1 MTKDLGSSSVF
12 VRIAWAGLAVGGLA
26 TLASCSRAHEPVA
39 DRSGPP
45 PGMTARATAENA
57 PPSSAA
63 SAAPPASSAPSLAAS
78 TAPPP
83 PAPRCDAAHEPF
95 FFVSPAHPVAGR
107 PLRVLAVTDDAVDA
121 TLSFA
126 RASTPASASGGDQ
139 EPAAQTRDRRGGPPY
154 AWLADVDTPA
164 AGKWRLQLTKS
175 DACGGGSLG
184 AHDVAVYTWAAPV
197 PDAPRA
203 VLWRTRQLWS
213 PGLENLYSAWIGHLF
228 DAPADAQP
236 SWDTLADVL
245 RDRDRNWLFDYL
257 GAKED
262 EEGVPIKPDCADLPY
277 FLRAYF
283 AFKLGLPFGFSH
295 CSRGENGAPPHCAD
309 FASNEDPFPPVDD
322 KPQAVPA
329 WADPDR
335 PPGGP
340 WDDSMKRFGEFL
352 RTTLADAAQ
361 SGAGRTPAADEDG
374 DYYPLRLSADT
385 LRPGAIFADPY
396 GHVLVVA
403 GRLAQTPS
411 SAGVL
416 FAVDGQPDG
425 TVGRKRFWRGNFLF
439 AIDPAL
445 GSAGFKRFRP
455 VVRDPKTAKLREA
468 PNALI
473 RDLSV
478 TDQYEGGVE
487 GFYDKVEDVLSPS
500 PLDPTRA
507 LLETI
512 QAFEEQVKTRVISV
526 ENGRKFLAS
535 GKGTADMPDGEKIF
549 ETTGSWEDFS
559 TPSRDLRILIAID
572 VAKAVPARVARRPE
586 RYAMPAGKSP
596 DAVRTELEARLAEEL
611 RARKFAYT
619 RTDGS
624 PWELSLDDL
633 AHRAEALEMAYD
645 PNDCVELR
653 WGAPAGS
660 EEASTCRAH
669 APDVQVEK
677 MRSYREWFHE
687 RRRPPR

>member
-1 MTKDLGSSSVF
+1 L
-12 VRIAWAGLAVGGLA
+12 
-26 TLASCSRAHEPVA
+26 
-39 DRSGPP
+39 
-45 PGMTARATAENA
+45 
-57 PPSSAA
+57 
-63 SAAPPASSAPSLAAS
+63 
-78 TAPPP
+78 
-83 PAPRCDAAHEPF
+83 
-95 FFVSPAHPVAGR
+95 FVSPAHPLAGK
-107 PLRVLAVTDDAVDA
+107 PLHVLAVTDDAVDA
-121 TLSFA
+121 TLSF
-126 RASTPASASGGDQ
+126 TPLSPSAAKDS
-139 EPAAQTRDRRGGPPY
+139 AVQTADRTGGPPY
-154 AWLADVDTPA
+154 AWLASVDAPA
-164 AGKWRLQLTKS
+164 AGKWRLELTKS

-184 AHDVAVYTWAAPV
+184 AQEVTIFTWAAAV
-197 PDAPRA
+197 PEAPRA
-203 VLWRTRQLWS
+203 VLWRTRRLWS
-213 PGLENLYSAWIGHLF
+213 PGLENLYSAWIAHLF
-228 DAPADAQP
+228 AAPADAQP
-236 SWDTLADVL
+236 SWDTLADVV

-283 AFKLGLPFGFSH
+283 AFKLGLPFGFSR
-295 CSRGENGAPPHCAD
+295 CSRGENGSPPHCAD
-309 FASNEDPFPPVDD
+309 FASNEDPFPPLDD
-322 KPQAVPA
+322 KPQTIPT

-335 PPGGP
+335 PHDGRASP

-374 DYYPLRLSADT
+374 DYYPLRLAVDT

-403 GRLAQTPS
+403 GRLPQTPS

-455 VVRDPKTAKLREA
+455 LGRDPKTGKLREA

-500 PLDPTRA
+500 PLDPMRA
-507 LLETI
+507 LLETV

-535 GKGTADMPDGEKIF
+535 GKPAADMPDGEKIF

-572 VAKAVPARVARRPE
+572 VARAVPARVARRPE
-586 RYAMPAGKSP
+586 RYAMPPGKTV
-596 DAVRTELEARLAEEL
+596 DAIRGELEARLAEEL
-611 RARKFAYT
+611 RARKVTYT

-624 PWELSLDDL
+624 AWELSLEDV
-633 AHRAEALEMAYD
+633 AGRAEAFEMAYN
-645 PNDCVELR
+645 PNDCVEVR
-653 WGAPAGS
+653 WGATAGS

-669 APDVQVEK
+669 APDAQVDK
-677 MRSYREWFHE
+677 MRTYRAWFHE